1 MVFPLHNCS
10 SESCSKPAADFC
22 FACDHQLCENHASKA
37 YHNCPTEVSKC
48 ELPREI
54 SRGSELETVKSQ
66 DNDDHLE
73 AYKKNRDNSFSALI
87 SSIDVNCMLKNALK
101 AAKLPLET
109 IRDCRLDVPATRE
122 MALMGG
128 KHLHLPLTFKDGD
141 KWVVRVAL
149 QRENGS
155 PHDLLI
161 QEMNSEI
168 ATLTVLEC
176 AGVRIAKTKSRRC
189 IIPREG
195 QPYFFLEWLDGDDA
209 FMGADLAQKKTW
221 INEIARE
228 FIRLETLSYDAI
240 GCLTFK
246 SDLDENNNDLCI
258 GPLVEPTDCSTDKH
272 GRLSQLGPFN
282 NATDFR
288 IAQVQQVLDLIKG
301 GFKYLDNA
309 VDAYMIHLEVIDL
322 VKILYPTRQGPQ
334 QFYIKHA
341 DDKGDHWLF
350 LGDSLLGTIDWEW

>member
-1 MVFPLHNCS
+1 V
-10 SESCSKPAADFC
+10 DFLVK
-22 FACDHQLCENHASKA
+22 FKG
-37 YHNCPTEVSKC
+37 VKC
-48 ELPREI
+48 
-54 SRGSELETVKSQ
+54 KSQ
-66 DNDDHLE
+66 DGDDYMK
-73 AYKKNRDNSFSALI
+73 AYRKSWDDMFSAVL
-87 SSIDVNCMLKNALK
+87 SSIDVNRMLYDALK
-101 AAKLPLET
+101 TAKLPLEI
-109 IRDCRLDVPATRE
+109 IRDCHLDVPATRK

-155 PHDLLI
+155 PHELLI

-168 ATLTVLEC
+168 ATLTVLEG
-176 AGVRIAKTKSRRC
+176 AGVRIAKAKSRRC
-189 IIPREG
+189 VIPRGER
-195 QPYFFLEWLDGDDA
+195 QPYFFLEWLDGKDA
-209 FMGADLAQKKTW
+209 FMEADLVQKKTW

-246 SDLDENNNDLCI
+246 SDLDGNDSDLCI
-258 GPLVEPTDCSTDKH
+258 GPLVGPTHCSRDEH

-282 NATDFR
+282 NAGDFY
-288 IAQVQQVLDLIKG
+288 IAQVQQGLDLIKG
-301 GFKYLDNA
+301 GFNYLDNA

-322 VKILYPTRQGPQ
+322 IKILYPTRQGPQ